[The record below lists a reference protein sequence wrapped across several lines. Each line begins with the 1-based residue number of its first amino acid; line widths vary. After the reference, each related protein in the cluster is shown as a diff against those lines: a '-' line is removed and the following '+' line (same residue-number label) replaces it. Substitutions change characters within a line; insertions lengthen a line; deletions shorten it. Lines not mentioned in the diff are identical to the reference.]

1 MTETELRKLD
11 LEIANLIAETAKLT
25 AETMKI
31 QAEARWYPFVVLAGV
46 LGIALGIFKLL
57 AG

>member
-25 AETMKI
+25 AETSKYNK
-31 QAEARWYPFVVLAGV
+31 ELRWYEVTLIIAGTLAVVAIV
-46 LGIALGIFKLL
+46 KLFI
-57 AG
+57 